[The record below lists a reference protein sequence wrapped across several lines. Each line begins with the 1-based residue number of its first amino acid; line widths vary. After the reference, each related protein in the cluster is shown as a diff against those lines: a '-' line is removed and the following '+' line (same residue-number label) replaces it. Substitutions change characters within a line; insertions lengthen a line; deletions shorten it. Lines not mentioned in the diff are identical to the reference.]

1 MTIFNINDNYSF
13 SMFFFFGDNEWC
25 DDWKLY
31 KSFLSENSDA
41 KNIVHAAIKKSRC
54 TVVSSPL
61 AHKEFIL
68 VTCPTNESEGADFLQ
83 LIFLS
88 WFSHQIKT

>member
-1 MTIFNINDNYSF
+1 MTIFYINDNYSF

-31 KSFLSENSDA
+31 KSYLSENSDA
-41 KNIVHAAIKKSRC
+41 LNIVHAAIETSTY
-54 TVVSSPL
+54 TVLSSPL

-68 VTCPTNESEGADFLQ
+68 VTCLTNESKGADFLQ
-83 LIFLS
+83 LIFLL
-88 WFSHQIKT
+88 WFSHQIKS